1 MGVIAG
7 AAKGRICRVPLGSPR
22 GPNARAEKNQRTIK
36 VAGAPGGGENLA
48 SLAPFHALCL
58 TMVRI
63 DD

>member
-1 MGVIAG
+1 MGVIEG
-7 AAKGRICRVPLGSPR
+7 AAEGRMCQDSPGSPQ
-22 GPNARAEKNQRTIK
+22 GPSARADKNQRTIK
-36 VAGAPGGGENLA
+36 VARAPGGGENLA